1 MNELARH
8 ESNVQREKAWGV
20 GFLICVFVGLIVGGT
35 VLTNWMVDE
44 QQVPIS
50 SIEISGQHTYIQDRD
65 ISRLIANDINGSF
78 FSADINDI
86 HSAVL
91 KHPWVYQASVRK
103 KWPNTIQVYL
113 VEQTPVAIWNDD
125 LLLNA
130 EGVPFAGSIDSAKLP
145 SLFGPNGAEKTA
157 LSGYKAM
164 QMILSTGTLAVDNL
178 VLSERFAWQVQL
190 NNGIKLNLGRQEF
203 INRLQRFIN
212 LYPLLQQDERN
223 INYVDLRYDT
233 GVAVGW
239 QV

>member
-1 MNELARH
+1 M
-8 ESNVQREKAWGV
+8 
-20 GFLICVFVGLIVGGT
+20 
-35 VLTNWMVDE
+35 
-44 QQVPIS
+44 
-50 SIEISGQHTYIQDRD
+50 
-65 ISRLIANDINGSF
+65 
-78 FSADINDI
+78 
-86 HSAVL
+86 
-91 KHPWVYQASVRK
+91 
-103 KWPNTIQVYL
+103 
-113 VEQTPVAIWNDD
+113 
-125 LLLNA
+125 
-130 EGVPFAGSIDSAKLP
+130 PFAGIIAQTELP
-145 SLFGPNGAEKTA
+145 VLFGPNGAEKTA

-212 LYPLLQQDERN
+212 LYPLLQQDERV

>member
-1 MNELARH
+1 MNELEHHQLKMRK
-8 ESNVQREKAWGV
+8 EKAWGM
-20 GFLICVFVGLIVGGT
+20 GFLIVVFTSLIIGGT

-50 SIEISGQHTYIQDRD
+50 SVQISGHYTYIKDRD
-65 ISRLIANDINGSF
+65 ISRLIANDIEGSF

-113 VEQTPVAIWNDD
+113 VEQTPVAIWNGD

-130 EGVPFAGSIDSAKLP
+130 EGIPFVGSVAGAQLP
-145 SLFGPNGAEKTA
+145 LLFGPNGAEKTS
-157 LSGYKAM
+157 LSGYQAM
-164 QMILSTGTLAVDNL
+164 QMILSTGTLTVKNL

-212 LYPLLQQDERN
+212 LYPLLQQDERD

-233 GVAVGW
+233 GMAVGW
-239 QV
+239 QA